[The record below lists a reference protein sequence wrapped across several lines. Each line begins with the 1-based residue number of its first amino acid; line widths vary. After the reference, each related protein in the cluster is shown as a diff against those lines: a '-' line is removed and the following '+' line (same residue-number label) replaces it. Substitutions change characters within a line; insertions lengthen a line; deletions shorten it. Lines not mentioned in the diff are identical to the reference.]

1 MNTPIVA
8 PLLALLRSRKVIVS
22 VIVFLVAILVQAVPA
37 LAPIAGTLTSVLA
50 IFGVAVISGISIED
64 AAKYVGQ
71 RGYPP
76 VVPTDPQLT
85 PEEALRKLIN
95 DAIDERVNPAALTAP
110 SLKVVAPAKFDY
122 VETN

>member
-1 MNTPIVA
+1 MDTLPILS

-22 VIVFLVAILVQAVPA
+22 VVVFLVSLLVQAVPS

-50 IFGVAVISGISIED
+50 IFGVAVISGITVED
-64 AAKYVGQ
+64 SAKYISE

-76 VVPTDPQLT
+76 VVPVDPTQLT
-85 PEEALRKLIN
+85 PEEALRKLLN
-95 DAIDERVNPAALTAP
+95 DVLDERAAN
-110 SLKVVAPAKFDY
+110 VVVPEY